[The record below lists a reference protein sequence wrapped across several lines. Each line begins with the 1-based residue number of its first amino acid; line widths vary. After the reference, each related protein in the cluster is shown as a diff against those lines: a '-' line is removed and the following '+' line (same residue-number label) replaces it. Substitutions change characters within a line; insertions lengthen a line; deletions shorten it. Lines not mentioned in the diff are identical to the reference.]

1 MAEPIVFI
9 STHKIRDGKLDK
21 FTEQYR
27 NGATVIEE
35 EKPGTVAFL
44 AYLNDDE
51 TEVSTVH
58 VFPDADAMER
68 HMEGVGDRA
77 KRAVEYLEF
86 HKLEVWGSPSDD
98 VLEMMQQAPESGVTL
113 SVMPQFVSGYLRL
126 RPE

>member
-9 STHKIRDGKLDK
+9 STHKIRDGKLDEFK
-21 FTEQYR
+21 EQYR
-27 NGATVIEE
+27 KGATVIEE

-68 HMEGVGDRA
+68 HMDGVGDRA
-77 KRAVEYLEF
+77 KRAAEYLEF